1 MQPPV
6 PDLSLVRVVIAAPD
20 EATRRA
26 LVEAHEGLGHAVA
39 GLAATGPELVEAALA
54 GKPSVVVVSLAAPGA
69 AEALARL
76 AEQHPCA
83 AVVLGERAA
92 RGDIAPLLTL
102 PVYAYLIEPAA
113 PGGVAAAAEFAH
125 RRWLEASAA
134 REENARLQ
142 AAVASRKLI
151 ERAKGLLMKK
161 HRWGEAEAFRRLQRG
176 AMNRRIPMADL
187 AKQILE
193 GVDVPL

>member
-54 GKPSVVVVSLAAPGA
+54 GKPS
-69 AEALARL
+69 
-76 AEQHPCA
+76 
-83 AVVLGERAA
+83 
-92 RGDIAPLLTL
+92 
-102 PVYAYLIEPAA
+102 
-113 PGGVAAAAEFAH
+113 VAAAAEFAH